1 MGYNGSIP
9 KRNTLSECT
18 NKQTNKQNVEKAYT
32 RSLTVHLKVLK
43 QKEENSPKRSSWQEI
58 MKLKAEIN
66 QVESNRTIQKNQPKQ
81 ELVL

>member
-1 MGYNGSIP
+1 
-9 KRNTLSECT
+9 
-18 NKQTNKQNVEKAYT
+18 
-32 RSLTVHLKVLK
+32 VLK